1 MNKTKRAC
9 TYKLPNSQFS
19 YTYFAITSNSSAGID
34 IEGSGELRQRI
45 WATRLDQ
52 TTSTKNA
59 FQRISRVLMDD
70 GNGTI
75 VPGPSRERVREA
87 TECTLSMCVIQHSL
101 SVEQGITVHR
111 QIGITEEP
119 FKTKIVLSNK
129 LTNTTEYDVSP
140 ATIQGQ
146 QYTVDGA
153 DTLDALAGA
162 LETTLPGNVT
172 ADIANITSATGK
184 KTFDGSTVPSSDL
197 SNFFYTELNFTTAMD
212 NIATSVSSYMR
223 SLSNDTVTGQSQ
235 SIETNI
241 RVKWAWISFPAALV
255 FGGVLLLLF
264 AISETSK
271 KGVEVWKYSCLPL
284 LFHSVNEGNAR
295 RIDDITKRQ
304 MSTVEE
310 MEDEAKR
317 IWVRLGREG
326 ESGAWGLQRE
336 WRDRGL
342 R

>member
-1 MNKTKRAC
+1 
-9 TYKLPNSQFS
+9 
-19 YTYFAITSNSSAGID
+19 
-34 IEGSGELRQRI
+34 
-45 WATRLDQ
+45 
-52 TTSTKNA
+52 
-59 FQRISRVLMDD
+59 
-70 GNGTI
+70 
-75 VPGPSRERVREA
+75 
-87 TECTLSMCVIQHSL
+87 
-101 SVEQGITVHR
+101 VEQGITVHR
-111 QIGITEEP
+111 QIGTTEEP
-119 FKTKIVLSNK
+119 FTTKIVLSNK
-129 LTNTTEYDVSP
+129 FTSTTEYDVSP

-172 ADIANITSATGK
+172 ADISNITSATGK

-223 SLSNDTVTGQSQ
+223 SLSDDTVIGQSH

-255 FGGVLLLLF
+255 FGGVSLLLL
-264 AISETSK
+264 AILETSK

-284 LFHSVNEGNAR
+284 LFHSVDEGNTR
-295 RIDDITKRQ
+295 RINDVTKRQ

-317 IWVRLGREG
+317 IRVRLGREA
-326 ESGAWGLQRE
+326 ESGAWGLQRD
-336 WRDRGL
+336 WRDREM